1 MSRTARKKN
10 NGLTTAARLAAVQ
23 ALYQVELGAAGPE
36 DALATV
42 IARGA
47 TLDETGLAAEADPE
61 IASIIVRGVTEGA
74 TQERLDEMI
83 EGALAEDW
91 SLARLEI
98 LMRAILRAG
107 AFELLDRPDVPAKVV
122 INEYVDVA
130 NAFFDRGEPG
140 MVNAVLDK
148 LAHGLRD
155 AEFAAAEAASA
166 GRG

>member
-1 MSRTARKKN
+1 MSRGARKKN
-10 NGLTTAARLAAVQ
+10 TGLTTAARLAAVQ

-47 TLDETGLAAEADPE
+47 TLDETGLSAEADPE
-61 IASIIVRGVTEGA
+61 IAAIIVRGVTEGPI
-74 TQERLDEMI
+74 QDRLDQMI
-83 EGALAEDW
+83 EGALADDW

-148 LAHGLRD
+148 LAHGLRG
-155 AEFAAAEAASA
+155 AEFGASQAATA